1 MDNVEFNFDESDI
14 FQIEEG
20 NNDSKSQITFV
31 DKKKKK
37 QKLPIKK
44 MREPRLTRSVPK
56 MQQRPMSTVNSVPM
70 TPRPQPPT
78 FHDKTFEAF
87 GNPSKMRPESP
98 DVSDDEEEEEALSEN
113 NFPEDVSDMGNNMNQ
128 DDNDVEPEAG
138 FATIEDE
145 KEDILYKFH
154 RLESKGIKLQKKFNM
169 YSDIKEMRS
178 EYKKVTKDADAK
190 SSIKFS
196 RQMLMTCVSGLEFLN
211 KRYDPVGAE
220 LNGWS
225 ETVMENMNDG
235 DYDNVFERLHD
246 KYGGK
251 VDAPPEIELLL
262 TLGGSAIMFHMTS
275 TMFKSVPNLGDM
287 ARQNPDIQNAM
298 KNMADSLMK
307 AQMGGGQND
316 APVNN
321 SGQPE
326 MKGPSMNLSSMGS
339 MFGGGGP
346 PPPEVQSFRNGNG
359 SQNRF
364 TEHSD
369 VSISDSET
377 STISVKKVS
386 VAISETGSRRG
397 RKPKI
402 NATKENTIDI

>member
-1 MDNVEFNFDESDI
+1 MDNVEFNFDDSDI
-14 FQIEEG
+14 FKIEEG
-20 NNDSKSQITFV
+20 NESKSQVTFV
-31 DKKKKK
+31 NKKK

-44 MREPRLTRSVPK
+44 IKTPQVTRIPQK
-56 MQQRPMSTVNSVPM
+56 ILQRPTLPM
-70 TPRPQPPT
+70 TPKAPSQPA

-87 GNPSKMRPESP
+87 GNPSKMRVESP
-98 DVSDDEEEEEALSEN
+98 EASEGEEDEDEELSEN
-113 NFPEDVSDMGNNMNQ
+113 NFPEDVSEMGNNMNGEE
-128 DDNDVEPEAG
+128 NYEVEPEVG

-145 KEDILYKFH
+145 KEDLLYKFH

-169 YSDIKEMRS
+169 YSDIREMRA

-211 KRYDPVGAE
+211 KRYDPIGAE

-251 VDAPPEIELLL
+251 VNTPPEIELLL

-307 AQMGGGQND
+307 AQMNPQNET
-316 APVNN
+316 PVNN

-326 MKGPSMNLSSMGS
+326 MKGPSMNLSNMGS

-346 PPPEVQSFRNGNG
+346 PPPEVQSFRNT

-369 VSISDSET
+369 VSMSDSET
-377 STISVKKVS
+377 SSISVKKVS
-386 VAISETGSRRG
+386 VAVSETGSRRG